1 MKTNSWTRSNSSSR
15 IAWCRLLLVLAGL
28 FCATAKAQHGPRM
41 VFAHYMVTNQDYAG
55 DNGHNE
61 EEKIAAYEREIQQ
74 AQALG
79 IDGFALNVGGWLK
92 QTYYIRFSSEIFEA
106 ALRLHSGFKLLF
118 SADMCCGNGVADVED
133 MMRRFAGNPRYA
145 GIYFQRDGRFV
156 LTTFAGDKLGT
167 SAWQQIRRDLE
178 HGTNP
183 STSLEPTALTPFA
196 GVPGNESLRIVLVP
210 AFFWGGELPAAADV
224 QQGVKRWQSTI
235 DGAFYW
241 GIAGVPGSGGP
252 LDQLRSSDAYANALH
267 RAGKLY
273 MAPICFQFW
282 GANANRYY
290 EYSGGSG
297 MGKMW
302 RDAITATHPDWVEII
317 TWNDFIEGTYVSPID
332 DPNRY
337 PEANSLNGTGVPS
350 GTLGYFH
357 SHAGV
362 DQLLAYYIRW
372 YKTGVQPLITQD
384 ELSFFYRTQP
394 KSFDAGKPPVAHKY
408 GPVADMI
415 YVTAQLSAPGV
426 VKVTSGSQV
435 TVRSLPAGLNEFSA
449 PFEAGGAPQLSLE
462 RAGTTIL
469 SGVGTA
475 VIQSTPS
482 FNNYYYATGHLGDD
496 TATER

>member
-1 MKTNSWTRSNSSSR
+1 
-15 IAWCRLLLVLAGL
+15 
-28 FCATAKAQHGPRM
+28 M
-41 VFAHYMVTNQDYAG
+41 VFAHYMVTNGDYVG

-145 GIYFQRDGRFV
+145 EIYFQRDGRFV

-178 HGTNP
+178 SGANP
-183 STSLEPTALTPFA
+183 STSLEPAALTQFA
-196 GVPGNESLRIVLVP
+196 GAPGNAPLRIFLMP

-224 QQGVKRWQSTI
+224 QGGVQKWQSTV

-241 GIAGVPGSGGP
+241 GIAGVPGSGGA
-252 LDQLRSSDAYANALH
+252 LDPLRSSDAYADALH
-267 RAGKLY
+267 KAGKLY
-273 MAPICFQFW
+273 MAPVCLQFW

-302 RDAITATHPDWVEII
+302 RDAIETSHPDWVEII

-337 PEANSLNGTGVPS
+337 PTANFLNGTGVPS

-357 SHAGV
+357 SHAGA
-362 DQLLAYYIRW
+362 DGLLAYYIRW
-372 YKTGVQPLITQD
+372 YKAGVQPPITRD
-384 ELSFFYRTQP
+384 ALYFFYRTQS
-394 KSFDAGKPPVAHKY
+394 KNFDAGTPPVAHKY
-408 GPVADMI
+408 GPVADLI
-415 YVTAQLSAPGV
+415 YITAQLRAPGV
-426 VKVTSGSQV
+426 LKVTSGSRV
-435 TVRSLPAGLNEFSA
+435 TLRALPAGTTEFSA
-449 PFEAGGAPQLSLE
+449 PFEVGSAPKLVLE
-462 RAGTTIL
+462 RGGTTIL
-469 SGVGTA
+469 SGVGD
-475 VIQSTPS
+475 VSIQRAPR
-482 FNNYYYATGHLGDD
+482 FNDYYYATGRLSENGS
-496 TATER
+496 R